1 VTELFGTKVDIDR
14 RILKAIDRC
23 ANEGRFTKPLDC
35 DLCPVR
41 QECVAYWD
49 EFIAVEQGKRGPVSM
64 QLKRLKQ
71 IRRKK
76 HRYAPRKETVGRRLC
91 RITARTLRS
100 CPERPGVPGYERSQD
115 RSA

>member
-14 RILKAIDRC
+14 RVLKAIDRC
-23 ANEGRFTKPLDC
+23 ASEGRFTKPVDC

-41 QECVAYWD
+41 QECLAYWD
-49 EFIAVEQGKRGPVSM
+49 EFIATEYKNEGSVSM
-64 QLKRLKQ
+64 HLKRLKQ

-100 CPERPGVPGYERSQD
+100 CPEQPRVPNDGHDGSTL
-115 RSA
+115 